1 MSLRRWDRLFAAA
14 APIVPPFD
22 PNMTHP
28 IASRALAAALFAFAS
43 AQLVAQD
50 EPKLLQAGQKAPD
63 FVSATLDGK
72 EVRISDYAGKVVVI
86 DFWATWCGP
95 CIASFPHVQE
105 VAKAHKAHD
114 VVVLAV
120 CTSDSR
126 SKFEEWVQKNGA
138 NYPDLVFTCDPND
151 RSSKTFDQRA
161 SQALYHVQ
169 GIPTKFV
176 VGKDGVI
183 TGAIVGHSDGD
194 VRFEAALA
202 RAGVAIDAETTKRGE
217 AQTADAAK
225 RDAEEQKK
233 RAANP
238 PPSFYPQFGS
248 IKHGEDAPDFTLVG
262 KDGAEMKLSSMRGKP
277 VVVGFGWSD
286 TVPVAL
292 LEEMQAH
299 YASYGVQCVAA
310 QVLTERAEFDAL
322 VAKLG
327 ADSKIAVGWDP
338 AGKMPSL
345 NEGEIDNEARQQWGK
360 VAVIRRY
367 YQGNMLPAMPTMMA
381 IGADGKLLG
390 GFGAKTWKEAM
401 GNLLLKSGVKLAA
414 DHMPKVV
421 AGPEAFQPPKARAP
435 EAKVEMLQ
443 PGVMAPD
450 FAMTMRDGKQ
460 VKLSDFRGKVVVL
473 DFWATWCGPCVAAM
487 PHVQEIA
494 DHYKDQGVIV
504 LASCTSDERSK
515 FDAWVDSKTQDY
527 PNVLFAFDPLEKSA
541 DRASRKLYGVSGIPQ
556 QFVIDKDGKVV
567 AEVGG
572 YRKGEV
578 LLDAAL
584 AKAGVK
590 VDAATLEQAAKDQAA
605 RDAARGDKKAAI
617 PMKPMVP
624 AGGMVPATPMKP
636 VTPGDGSKK
645 Q

>member
-1 MSLRRWDRLFAAA
+1 MLPR
-14 APIVPPFD
+14 PPTS
-22 PNMTHP
+22 NMTH
-28 IASRALAAALFAFAS
+28 AVSSRAIAAALFAFAS
-43 AQLVAQD
+43 VQLAAQD
-50 EPKLLQAGQKAPD
+50 EPKLLAQGQKAPD
-63 FVSATLDGK
+63 FVSTTIDGK

-105 VAKAHKAHD
+105 VAKAHAAHD

-126 SKFEEWVQKNGA
+126 SKFEEWVKKNGA
-138 NYPDLVFTCDPND
+138 TYPNLVFTCDPND

-183 TGAIVGHSDGD
+183 TMAIVGHSDGD
-194 VRFEAALA
+194 TRFEAALA
-202 RAGVAIDAETTKRGE
+202 RAGVPVDAATQKRGE
-217 AQTADAAK
+217 EQASDAAK
-225 RDAEEQKK
+225 ADAEEQKK

-248 IKHGEDAPDFTLVG
+248 IPHGMDAPDISLVG
-262 KDGAEMKLSSMRGKP
+262 KDGAEFSLSSMRGKP
-277 VVVGFGWSD
+277 VVVGFGWGD
-286 TVPVAL
+286 IVPVAL
-292 LEEMQAH
+292 LEEIRST
-299 YASYGVQCVAA
+299 YASYDVQCIAA
-310 QVLTERAEFDAL
+310 HVLAERSEFDAL
-322 VAKLG
+322 VAKLDAG
-327 ADSKIAVGWDP
+327 SKVAVGWDK
-338 AGKMPSL
+338 AGPMPKL
-345 NEGEIDNEARQQWGK
+345 QEGEIDNEARQQWGK

-381 IGADGKLLG
+381 VSADGKLLG
-390 GFGAKTWKEAM
+390 GFGPKNWKEAM
-401 GNLLLKSGVKLAA
+401 GNLLLKSGVKLAPE
-414 DHMPKVV
+414 HMPKVV
-421 AGPEAFQPPKARAP
+421 AGPEAFQPPKARVA

-460 VKLSDFRGKVVVL
+460 MKLSDLRGKIVVL

-494 DHYKDQGVIV
+494 DHYKDQGVVV

-527 PNVLFAFDPLEKSA
+527 PNVMFAFDPLEKSA

-572 YRKGEV
+572 YRKGEM

-617 PMKPMVP
+617 PMKPMAP

>member
-1 MSLRRWDRLFAAA
+1 MK
-14 APIVPPFD
+14 PI
-22 PNMTHP
+22 H
-28 IASRALAAALFAFAS
+28 ASRALRAALLASFAMP
-43 AQLVAQD
+43 LCAQD
-50 EPKLLQAGQKAPD
+50 EPKLLAQGQKAPD
-63 FVSATLDGK
+63 FVSTTIDGK

-105 VAKAHKAHD
+105 VAKAHAAHD

-126 SKFEEWVQKNGA
+126 SKFEEWVKKNGA
-138 NYPDLVFTCDPND
+138 TYPNLVFTCDPND

-183 TGAIVGHSDGD
+183 TMAVVGHSDGD
-194 VRFEAALA
+194 MRFEAALA
-202 RAGVAIDAETTKRGE
+202 RAGVPVDAATQKRGE
-217 AQTADAAK
+217 EQAAAAQK
-225 RDAEEQKK
+225 RDDEEQKK

-248 IKHGEDAPDFTLVG
+248 IPHGKDAPDFSLVG
-262 KDGAEMKLSSMRGKP
+262 KDGAEFSLSSMRGKP
-277 VVVGFGWSD
+277 VVVGFGWGD
-286 TVPVAL
+286 VVPVAL
-292 LEEMQAH
+292 LEEIRST
-299 YASYGVQCVAA
+299 YASYDVQCIAA
-310 QVLTERAEFDAL
+310 HVLAERAEFDAL
-322 VAKLG
+322 LAKLDAG
-327 ADSKIAVGWDP
+327 SKIAVGWDK
-338 AGKMPSL
+338 AGPMPKL
-345 NEGEIDNEARQQWGK
+345 QEGEVDNEARQQWGK

-367 YQGNMLPAMPTMMA
+367 YQGNMLPAMPTLMA
-381 IGADGKLLG
+381 VSADGKLLG
-390 GFGAKTWKEAM
+390 GFGPKNWKEAM
-401 GNLLLKSGVKLAA
+401 GNLLLKSGVKLAPE
-414 DHMPKVV
+414 HMPKVV
-421 AGPEAFQPPKARAP
+421 AGPEAFQPPKARVA
-435 EAKVEMLQ
+435 EAKVELLQ
-443 PGVMAPD
+443 PGAMAPD
-450 FAMTMRDGKQ
+450 FAMTLRDGKQ
-460 VKLSDFRGKVVVL
+460 IKLSDFRGKIVVL

-494 DHYKDQGVIV
+494 DHYKDQGVVV

-527 PNVLFAFDPLEKSA
+527 PDVMFAFDPLEKSA
-541 DRASRKLYGVSGIPQ
+541 DRASRKLFGVSGIPQ

-567 AEVGG
+567 AEVSG

-617 PMKPMVP
+617 PMKPMAP

>member
-1 MSLRRWDRLFAAA
+1 MK
-14 APIVPPFD
+14 PI
-22 PNMTHP
+22 H
-28 IASRALAAALFAFAS
+28 ASRALRAALLASFAMP
-43 AQLVAQD
+43 LCAQD
-50 EPKLLQAGQKAPD
+50 EPKLLAQGQKAPD
-63 FVSATLDGK
+63 FVSTTIDGK

-105 VAKAHKAHD
+105 VAKAHAAHD

-126 SKFEEWVQKNGA
+126 SKFEEWVKKNGA
-138 NYPDLVFTCDPND
+138 TYPNLVFTCDPND

-183 TGAIVGHSDGD
+183 TMAVVGHSDGD
-194 VRFEAALA
+194 MRFEAALA
-202 RAGVAIDAETTKRGE
+202 RAGVPVDAATQKRGE
-217 AQTADAAK
+217 EQAAAAQK
-225 RDAEEQKK
+225 RDDEEQKK

-248 IKHGEDAPDFTLVG
+248 IPHGKDAPDFSLVG
-262 KDGAEMKLSSMRGKP
+262 KDGAEFSLSSMRGKP
-277 VVVGFGWSD
+277 VVVGFGWGD
-286 TVPVAL
+286 VVPLAL
-292 LEEMQAH
+292 LEEIRST
-299 YASYGVQCVAA
+299 YASYDVQCIAA
-310 QVLTERAEFDAL
+310 HVLAERAEFDAL
-322 VAKLG
+322 LAKLDAG
-327 ADSKIAVGWDP
+327 SKIAVGWDK
-338 AGKMPSL
+338 AGPMPKL
-345 NEGEIDNEARQQWGK
+345 QEGEVDNEARQQWGK

-367 YQGNMLPAMPTMMA
+367 YQGNMLPAMPTLMA
-381 IGADGKLLG
+381 VSADGKLLG
-390 GFGAKTWKEAM
+390 GFGPKNWKEAM
-401 GNLLLKSGVKLAA
+401 GNLLLKSGVKLAPE
-414 DHMPKVV
+414 HMPKVV
-421 AGPEAFQPPKARAP
+421 AGPEAFQPPKARVA
-435 EAKVEMLQ
+435 EAKVELLQ
-443 PGVMAPD
+443 PGAMAPD

-460 VKLSDFRGKVVVL
+460 IKLSDLRGKIVVL

-494 DHYKDQGVIV
+494 DHYKDQGVVV

-527 PNVLFAFDPLEKSA
+527 PDVMFAFDPLEKSA

-567 AEVGG
+567 AEVSG

-605 RDAARGDKKAAI
+605 RDAARGEKKAAI
-617 PMKPMVP
+617 PMKPMAP

>member
-1 MSLRRWDRLFAAA
+1 MNRPD
-14 APIVPPFD
+14 APRAP
-22 PNMTHP
+22 
-28 IASRALAAALFAFAS
+28 RALRALFSAALAFP
-43 AQLVAQD
+43 LLAQD
-50 EPKLLQAGQKAPD
+50 EPKLLGKGDKAPD
-63 FVSATLDGK
+63 FVSVTRDGK
-72 EVRISDYAGKVVVI
+72 EVRLSDYAGKVVVI

-105 VAKAHKAHD
+105 VAKAHAAHD

-126 SKFEEWVQKNGA
+126 GKFEEWIDKNGA
-138 NYPDLVFTCDPND
+138 NHPNLVFTCDPND
-151 RSSKTFDQRA
+151 RSSKTFDKRA

-176 VGKDGVI
+176 VGRDGMI
-183 TGAIVGHSDGD
+183 TMAVVGHDGDDD

-202 RAGVAIDAETTKRGE
+202 RAGVPVEASVAARGE
-217 AQTADAAK
+217 EQAAAAQK
-225 RDAEEQKK
+225 RDEEEQKR

-238 PPSFYPQFGS
+238 PPSFFPQFGS
-248 IKHGEDAPDFTLVG
+248 IAYGLDAPDFSLVG
-262 KDGAEMKLSSMRGKP
+262 ADGKEFSLSSMRGKP
-277 VVVGFGWSD
+277 VVVGFGWGD
-286 TVPVAL
+286 VVPLAL
-292 LEEMQAH
+292 LEEIQSA

-310 QVLTERAEFDAL
+310 QVMTDRKEFDAL
-322 VAKLG
+322 VAKL
-327 ADSKIAVGWDP
+327 DEDRKIAVGWDK
-338 AGKMPSL
+338 AGPMPPL
-345 NEGEIDNEARQQWGK
+345 KEGEFDNDARKEWGK
-360 VAVIRRY
+360 VAAIRRY
-367 YQGNMLPAMPTMMA
+367 YQGNMVPAMPALMA
-381 IGADGKLLG
+381 VSADGKLLG
-390 GFGAKTWKEAM
+390 GFGAKNWKEAM
-401 GNLLLKSGVKLAA
+401 GNLLLKDGVKLAPE
-414 DHMPKVV
+414 HMPKVV
-421 AGPEAFQPPKARAP
+421 AGPEAYLPPKARAA

-460 VKLSDFRGKVVVL
+460 IRLSDLRGKIVVL

-494 DHYKDQGVIV
+494 DHYKDQGVVV

-527 PNVLFAFDPLEKSA
+527 PDVMFAFDPLEKSA

-572 YRKGEV
+572 YKKGEV

-584 AKAGVK
+584 TKAGVK
-590 VDAATLEQAAKDQAA
+590 VDAAILEQAARDQAV

-617 PMKPMVP
+617 PMKPMAP
-624 AGGMVPATPMKP
+624 AGGMVPATPMQP
-636 VTPGDGSKK
+636 TAPTDGQKK

>member
-22 PNMTHP
+22 SNMTHP
-28 IASRALAAALFAFAS
+28 IASRSLAAALFAFAS

-63 FVSATLDGK
+63 FVSTTLDGK
-72 EVRISDYAGKVVVI
+72 DVRISDYAGKVVVI

-138 NYPDLVFTCDPND
+138 TYPDLVFTCDPND

-217 AQTADAAK
+217 EQTADAAK

-248 IKHGEDAPDFTLVG
+248 IKHGEDAPDITLVG

-381 IGADGKLLG
+381 VSADGKLLG
-390 GFGAKTWKEAM
+390 GFGPKNWKEAM
-401 GNLLLKSGVKLAA
+401 GNLLLKSGVKLAPE
-414 DHMPKVV
+414 HMPKVV
-421 AGPEAFQPPKARAP
+421 AGPEAFQPPKARVA
-435 EAKVEMLQ
+435 ETKVEMLQ

-460 VKLSDFRGKVVVL
+460 MKLSDLRGKIVVL

-494 DHYKDQGVIV
+494 DHYKDQGVVV

-527 PNVLFAFDPLEKSA
+527 PNVMFAFDPLEKSA

-605 RDAARGDKKAAI
+605 RDAARGPQKAV
-617 PMKPMVP
+617 PMKPMAP

>member
-1 MSLRRWDRLFAAA
+1 
-14 APIVPPFD
+14 
-22 PNMTHP
+22 MTHP

>member
-1 MSLRRWDRLFAAA
+1 MK
-14 APIVPPFD
+14 PI
-22 PNMTHP
+22 H
-28 IASRALAAALFAFAS
+28 ASRALRAALLASFAMS
-43 AQLVAQD
+43 LCAQD
-50 EPKLLQAGQKAPD
+50 EPKLLAQGQKAPD
-63 FVSATLDGK
+63 FVSTTIDGK

-105 VAKAHKAHD
+105 VAKAHAAHD

-126 SKFEEWVQKNGA
+126 SKFEEWVKKNGA
-138 NYPDLVFTCDPND
+138 TYPNLVFTCDPND

-183 TGAIVGHSDGD
+183 TMAVVGHSDGD
-194 VRFEAALA
+194 MRFEAALA
-202 RAGVAIDAETTKRGE
+202 RAGVPVDAATQKRGE
-217 AQTADAAK
+217 EQAAAAQK
-225 RDAEEQKK
+225 RDDEEQKK

-248 IKHGEDAPDFTLVG
+248 IPHGKDAPDFSLVG
-262 KDGAEMKLSSMRGKP
+262 KDGAEFSLSSMRGKP
-277 VVVGFGWSD
+277 VVVGFGWGD
-286 TVPVAL
+286 VVPVAL
-292 LEEMQAH
+292 LEEIRST
-299 YASYGVQCVAA
+299 YASYDVQCIAA
-310 QVLTERAEFDAL
+310 HVLAERAEFDAL
-322 VAKLG
+322 LAKLDAG
-327 ADSKIAVGWDP
+327 SKIAVGWDK
-338 AGKMPSL
+338 AGPMPKL
-345 NEGEIDNEARQQWGK
+345 QEGEVDNEARQQWGK

-367 YQGNMLPAMPTMMA
+367 YQGNMLPAMPTLMA
-381 IGADGKLLG
+381 VSADGKLLG
-390 GFGAKTWKEAM
+390 GFGPKNWKEAM
-401 GNLLLKSGVKLAA
+401 GNLLLKSGVKLAPE
-414 DHMPKVV
+414 HMPKVV
-421 AGPEAFQPPKARAP
+421 AGPEAFQPPKARVA
-435 EAKVEMLQ
+435 EAKVELLQ
-443 PGVMAPD
+443 PGAMAPD

-460 VKLSDFRGKVVVL
+460 IKLSDLRGKIVVL

-494 DHYKDQGVIV
+494 DHYKDQGVVV

-527 PNVLFAFDPLEKSA
+527 PDVMFAFDPLEKSA
-541 DRASRKLYGVSGIPQ
+541 DRASRKLFGVSGIPQ

-567 AEVGG
+567 AEVSG

-605 RDAARGDKKAAI
+605 RDAARGEKKAAI
-617 PMKPMVP
+617 PMKPMAP